1 MHDITYCGLNGW
13 SQSLFEKF
21 GYMIL
26 AHNNGDYHSTKCYI
40 SNIESLHT
48 YVLEKLEHLYKMNL
62 KEHSVLLDDKIND
75 MKILRDNID
84 KLNKAATVLFVKKN
98 NNYQHKVISEKK
110 MMSEKKVTSEKK
122 SNKKSDQSNKKSN
135 KKM

>member
-26 AHNNGDYHSTKCYI
+26 AHNNGDHHSTKCYI

-84 KLNKAATVLFVKKN
+84 KLHKAASMLFVKKN
-98 NNYQHKVISEKK
+98 MNHKVVSEKK
-110 MMSEKKVTSEKK
+110 MISEKISQKK
-122 SNKKSDQSNKKSN
+122 SNKKIISN

>member
-26 AHNNGDYHSTKCYI
+26 AYNNGDHHSTKCYI
-40 SNIESLHT
+40 SNIESLYT
-48 YVLEKLEHLYKMNL
+48 YVLEKLEQLYKMNL

-84 KLNKAATVLFVKKN
+84 KLHKAATVLFVKKN
-98 NNYQHKVISEKK
+98 SNHQHKVVSEKK
-110 MMSEKKVTSEKK
+110 IMSEKI

>member
-26 AHNNGDYHSTKCYI
+26 AHHNGDHHSTKCYI

-84 KLNKAATVLFVKKN
+84 KLHKVANMLFVKKN
-98 NNYQHKVISEKK
+98 MNHKVVSEKK
-110 MMSEKKVTSEKK
+110 MMSVKK
-122 SNKKSDQSNKKSN
+122 SNKKSEQSIKKSN

>member
-26 AHNNGDYHSTKCYI
+26 AHNNGDHHSTKCYI

-62 KEHSVLLDDKIND
+62 KEHSVLLDDKISD

-84 KLNKAATVLFVKKN
+84 KLHKAATMLFVKKN
-98 NNYQHKVISEKK
+98 MNNHHKVVSEKK
-110 MMSEKKVTSEKK
+110 MMSEKK
-122 SNKKSDQSNKKSN
+122 SN
-135 KKM
+135 KKMMSEKKNVKKF

>member
-26 AHNNGDYHSTKCYI
+26 AHNNGDNHTTKCYI
-40 SNIESLHT
+40 LNIESLCD
-48 YVLEKLEHLYKMNL
+48 YVLEKLEHLHKMNL
-62 KEHSVLLDDKIND
+62 KEHSVFLDDKIND

-84 KLNKAATVLFVKKN
+84 KLHKAATMLFVKKN
-98 NNYQHKVISEKK
+98 MNHKVVSEKK
-110 MMSEKKVTSEKK
+110 MMSEKK
-122 SNKKSDQSNKKSN
+122 SNKKSD